1 MKRDSGQI
9 MAKRS
14 LLFLLVLF
22 LPISVALFF
31 LGGREIAAQDDTTNI
46 RVNVDL
52 VQLNVAVTDNNGNYI
67 SGLAPENFAITE
79 DKIPERVAT
88 FEEGNEPTR
97 YLNQPPAPGSGKA
110 AAGDPSS
117 AAKPK
122 QSATVDVA
130 QKPHSATI
138 GDDVATLPSQISGAN
153 VFVLF
158 DTSNYMYRGFVF
170 AQDAISDFIR
180 SLENANK
187 VAFYSYSRDLS
198 RNSALTTDRAQLL
211 RGVRSTVAGDDA
223 ALYNCLLLTV
233 EDAARYTGRKV
244 VVVFSNGPDNASLV
258 PPEDVAE
265 LAQSTGT
272 IIYMISTRE
281 AQLEPISTAVFER
294 MSKATGGK
302 AYFARS
308 WNDEKKA
315 FAFIQED
322 LAHLYS
328 LSYYPQPN
336 PSTGWRA
343 ITVKLVG
350 KDLQK
355 YHVRTRAGYR
365 LQQAHAAANNSAK
378 LETETDPK

>member
-1 MKRDSGQI
+1 MLKRH
-9 MAKRS
+9 
-14 LLFLLVLF
+14 LLTLPALL
-22 LPISVALFF
+22 ALVFA
-31 LGGREIAAQDDTTNI
+31 GGRVTGAQDDSTNI

-52 VQLNVAVTDNNGNYI
+52 VQLNVAVTDNKGNYV
-67 SGLAPENFAITE
+67 SGLGPENFVITE
-79 DKIPERVAT
+79 DRIQERIAT
-88 FEEGNEPTR
+88 FEEGNEAPRQVT
-97 YLNQPPAPGSGKA
+97 QPPPNAPAGKPA
-110 AAGDPSS
+110 PPVTTSRKLISPVLASNMVDKGSS
-117 AAKPK
+117 ATA
-122 QSATVDVA
+122 A
-130 QKPHSATI
+130 QDEPTMQ
-138 GDDVATLPSQISGAN
+138 SQISGAN

-170 AQDAISDFIR
+170 AQDAITDFIR
-180 SLENANK
+180 SLEGANK

-198 RNSALTTDRAQLL
+198 RNSGLTSDRAQVL

-233 EDAARYTGRKV
+233 QDAARYQGRKV

-308 WNDEKKA
+308 WGDEKKA

-336 PSTGWRA
+336 PSTGWRT
-343 ITVKLVG
+343 ITVRLVG

-355 YHVRTRAGYR
+355 YHIRTRAGYR
-365 LQQAHAAANNSAK
+365 LQQAHAAANNSAE
-378 LETETDPK
+378 LEPAQK